1 MYRPV
6 ELCWLRDYFLDMVS
20 KNTRIMGV
28 FVIVG
33 IVLWYASTTVTENM
47 AIQGAILLGVGIILP
62 TLINEWR
69 TPTNE

>member
-1 MYRPV
+1 
-6 ELCWLRDYFLDMVS
+6 MVS

-33 IVLWYASTTVTENM
+33 IVLWYASTIVTENM